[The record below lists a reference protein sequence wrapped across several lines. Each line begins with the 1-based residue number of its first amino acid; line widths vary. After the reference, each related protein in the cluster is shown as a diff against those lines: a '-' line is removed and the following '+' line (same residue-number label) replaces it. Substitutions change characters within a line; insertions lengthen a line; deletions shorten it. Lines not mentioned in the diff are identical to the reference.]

1 MKRFCGKNQVLRVNK
16 GNTRKGIIISVVI
29 FAFVLFLFVYLI
41 GKTAENSVQEQ
52 QKYLKEAIRQSLLQ
66 CYVTEGRYPENFSY
80 LEEKYGLLYD
90 KEHFRV
96 DYRVYGSNLYPE
108 IKVLVLEE

>member
-1 MKRFCGKNQVLRVNK
+1 MFYSKKTRLIRAKKRRTLR
-16 GNTRKGIIISVVI
+16 GIAVSVGI
-29 FAFVLFLFVYLI
+29 FAILLFLFVYAVEI
-41 GKTAENSVQEQ
+41 TAQRSAKEQ
-52 QKYLKEAIRQSLLQ
+52 QEYLEEAIRQSLLQ
-66 CYVTEGRYPENFSY
+66 CYVTEGSYPENFSY
-80 LEEKYGLLYD
+80 LEEKYGLIYD